1 MTRHNDPRCSMY
13 RIFTYIGVIDGV
25 NGGKKLSLLK
35 HGLFGAKGRV
45 SKYRRL
51 AIGNAF
57 QLIIR
62 FCICQLGTDMIAFPL
77 GCATCIIDSVTRDIL
92 PIASRY
98 QYLNQVSTCSSLV
111 PIHFFMPI
119 EACNPPTI
127 VISRSNVI
135 NNRT

>member
-1 MTRHNDPRCSMY
+1 MSCSHWGPFWTATRPRKWPPGCRFFVDTRHGRDMTRHDDRRCSMY
-13 RIFTYIGVIDGV
+13 RVLTYIGVIDGV
-25 NGGKKLSLLK
+25 NGGKKSSQSMSLLR
-35 HGLFGAKGRV
+35 HGLFGVKGRV

-62 FCICQLGTDMIAFPL
+62 FCICQLGTNMIAFPL

-98 QYLNQVSTCSSLV
+98 QY
-111 PIHFFMPI
+111 P
-119 EACNPPTI
+119 
-127 VISRSNVI
+127 
-135 NNRT
+135 